1 MENQKSSHMP
11 KKTKKTKKAKRID
24 PCPIC
29 SKELYL
35 NDEYTQRVGLLGDF
49 DDVIGWLCPH
59 CSSEFDTDNHLVK
72 FMGESGVRGEA

>member
-1 MENQKSSHMP
+1 MENQNLSPMP
-11 KKTKKTKKAKRID
+11 KKSQKKKPVD

-35 NDEYTQRVGLLGDF
+35 DEQFTQRVGLLGDY

-59 CSSEFDTDNHLVK
+59 CSSEFDTDNHLTK
-72 FMGESGVRGEA
+72 FLGEDGLRGEA

>member
-1 MENQKSSHMP
+1 MENQNLSPMQKKSQ
-11 KKTKKTKKAKRID
+11 KKKVVD

-35 NDEYTQRVGLLGDF
+35 DEQFTQRVGLLGDY

-59 CSSEFDTDNHLVK
+59 CSSEFDTDNHLTK
-72 FMGESGVRGEA
+72 FLGEDGMRGEA